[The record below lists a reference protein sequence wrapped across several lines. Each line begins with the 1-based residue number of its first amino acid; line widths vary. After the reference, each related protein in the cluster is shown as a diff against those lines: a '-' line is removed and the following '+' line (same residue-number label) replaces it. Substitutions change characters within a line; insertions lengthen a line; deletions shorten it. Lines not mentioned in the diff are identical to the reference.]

1 MKCIIADDTPMHI
14 NLFKST
20 IDMVAKELKLDL
32 IIVGEAHNGKE
43 LVRVYKEKSAAGKV
57 DIIFSDIR
65 MPEMDGLSALVK
77 IKGINPNQK
86 IIMVS
91 SEDMTRM
98 EKLNASYGEQ
108 KKASVEFAKKI
119 DLLDKVAERIKFD
132 QIEEGK
138 INSVLSGPETLAQI
152 KTRGWGVPVIMV
164 TSRNKMEDIARM
176 LEEGAEEYIMKP
188 FTAEVVIEKIEDVL
202 GKKVA

>member
-138 INSVLSGPETLAQI
+138 INSILVGCEKLAADPILVAKHFGADGYLKKPYSQQ
-152 KTRGWGVPVIMV
+152 KVKQLMASLDGA
-164 TSRNKMEDIARM
+164 MEFA
-176 LEEGAEEYIMKP
+176 
-188 FTAEVVIEKIEDVL
+188 VV
-202 GKKVA
+202 A